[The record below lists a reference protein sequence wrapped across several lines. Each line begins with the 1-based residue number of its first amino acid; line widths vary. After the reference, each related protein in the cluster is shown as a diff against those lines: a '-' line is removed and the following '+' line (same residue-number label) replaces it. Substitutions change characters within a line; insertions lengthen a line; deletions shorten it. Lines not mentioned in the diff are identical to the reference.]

1 MDSVRQRQIAENI
14 RREMS
19 VVFQLEGRYIYGQAM
34 VTITGVKLTPDLGSA
49 RIYLSVFNA
58 PTKEEV
64 LKSINENHYR
74 LRSTLNPRIKSLVRR
89 IPTIEFFL
97 DDTLDE
103 VARLDRLFDDIRK
116 QDEERKDSE

>member
-1 MDSVRQRQIAENI
+1 MDSIRQRQIAENI

-19 VVFQLEGRYIYGQAM
+19 AVFQMEGRNIYGQQAL
-34 VTITGVKLTPDLGSA
+34 VTITTVRVTSDLGTA

-58 PTKEEV
+58 PSKEDV
-64 LKSINENHYR
+64 LDRINENHFR
-74 LRSTLNPRIKSLVRR
+74 LRSALTPRIRNQVRR

-103 VARLDRLFDDIRK
+103 VAKLDRLFDNIKK
-116 QDEERKDSE
+116 QEGES